1 LFYFRREVLMVLKAL
16 AGRGGEEGRLLLK
29 FLVVVTAITAV
40 IGVSIYKL
48 VGEATSGHAPAL
60 GIPMIALGC
69 VLIGDALLIGFA
81 RGRYV
86 PRKNLGDLTW
96 TDIVIVGI
104 AQGIAALP
112 GVSRSGATVS
122 AMLLLGVKPEDSFRL
137 SFLALIP
144 ASVGAAGV
152 TVLFSGA
159 DLSAVITTVSLPVVF
174 LAIVVTMLIG
184 VVFIGVLLKVAGSRN
199 IVLLT
204 LALGE
209 IVALTIIAFRD
220 ITGGSLGFTLKS
232 VGTSFLYLQSEKK
245 IHFYYISLC
254 FLILALLVWKWID
267 RSRMQKALRAIGE
280 DEIAASTLGIGI
292 IRYKMI
298 ITMISAFTTAVGG
311 VLYSQYVTYLNPHTL
326 SGVPVSLEVAFKA
339 ILGGMFSLWGPTV
352 GTALIVALEEY
363 IRVSYGGTFVG
374 FSQIIYGLAL
384 VLLIIFL
391 PKGIYG
397 TLQDLFKKKK
407 T

>member
-1 LFYFRREVLMVLKAL
+1 MGRFGVVSLGHGAFLGLGAYTCALLFNFYGLSPWVGMLLGGLVAVLFAFLIGYACFRS
-16 AGRGGEEGRLLLK
+16 G
-29 FLVVVTAITAV
+29 V
-40 IGVSIYKL
+40 IGDYFAL
-48 VGEATSGHAPAL
+48 V
-60 GIPMIALGC
+60 
-69 VLIGDALLIGFA
+69 
-81 RGRYV
+81 
-86 PRKNLGDLTW
+86 
-96 TDIVIVGI
+96 
-104 AQGIAALP
+104 
-112 GVSRSGATVS
+112 
-122 AMLLLGVKPEDSFRL
+122 
-137 SFLALIP
+137 
-144 ASVGAAGV
+144 
-152 TVLFSGA
+152 
-159 DLSAVITTVSLPVVF
+159 
-174 LAIVVTMLIG
+174 
-184 VVFIGVLLKVAGSRN
+184 
-199 IVLLT
+199 T

-267 RSRMQKALRAIGE
+267 RSKMQKAMRAIGE

-298 ITMISAFTTAVGG
+298 ITMISAFTTAIGG
-311 VLYSQYVTYLNPHTL
+311 VLYAQYVTYLNPHTL

-374 FSQIIYGLAL
+374 FSQIIYGMAL

-407 T
+407 